1 MRVIPVLVLI
11 AMLPIAAAAT
21 SIHIEWDLGDPV
33 DGERRY
39 VEHFPSSSVDCDA
52 CVETTEDDI
61 VVHWWRYSD
70 QTGSSWPD
78 DDAKTVPI
86 MPVLDGM
93 KVGR

>member
-21 SIHIEWDLGDPV
+21 SVHIEWDVGNPV

-39 VEHFPSSSVDCDA
+39 VEHFPSSNVVTY

-61 VVHWWRYSD
+61 ITMVAIQRSNRLFM
-70 QTGSSWPD
+70 
-78 DDAKTVPI
+78 A
-86 MPVLDGM
+86 
-93 KVGR
+93 R